1 MVFEVN
7 LDFTS
12 KLVYRSMLSL
22 TISLRAMT
30 ISIESMLEIR
40 KIKLLKT
47 EKTHG
52 KALT

>member
-12 KLVYRSMLSL
+12 KLVYRS
-22 TISLRAMT
+22 MT

-52 KALT
+52 RALT